1 MMNNKFVDVVR
12 PGLLSN
18 TFGEDSIIWVKL
30 QQLFFFFVTVN
41 HQTLRHCKGHVLC
54 RKVIIFGPRNDQRLV
69 THFQLDLDLVWY
81 IKI

>member
-30 QQLFFFFVTVN
+30 QQLFFFCHGQSSDFAAL
-41 HQTLRHCKGHVLC
+41 QR
-54 RKVIIFGPRNDQRLV
+54 PRSL
-69 THFQLDLDLVWY
+69 
-81 IKI
+81 

>member
-30 QQLFFFFVTVN
+30 QQLFFFLSRSIIRLCGTAKATFFVE
-41 HQTLRHCKGHVLC
+41 KS
-54 RKVIIFGPRNDQRLV
+54 
-69 THFQLDLDLVWY
+69 
-81 IKI
+81 